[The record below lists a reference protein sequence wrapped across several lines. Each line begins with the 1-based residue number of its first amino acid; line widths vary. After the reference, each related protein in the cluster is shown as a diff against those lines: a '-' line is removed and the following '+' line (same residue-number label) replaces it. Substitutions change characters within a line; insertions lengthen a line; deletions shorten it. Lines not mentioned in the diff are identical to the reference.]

1 MFRMGQEEKDAV
13 ARVID
18 SRQLFKVNGG
28 DLQECANFEREMR
41 EKYRISHA
49 LLMTS
54 GTAALTSALIG
65 MGVGPGDEII
75 IPAYTYIATAM
86 SVIATGAMPIVAEID
101 ETLMLD
107 PIDVEKKINER
118 TRVIIPVHMM
128 GYPCDMDSLM
138 AVARKH
144 KLKVL
149 EDACQSNGAWYK
161 GKRLGTIGD
170 AGAFSFNYFK
180 IISAGE
186 GGAMLTDDKE
196 IFEKGLIYH
205 DSSAVAYFGDQM
217 NGFSTEPF
225 CGTEFRTNEITAAI
239 LRVQLTRLDG
249 IVADLRRNKQKLIKA
264 LEKHFRFIPLNDAE
278 GDSAL
283 TLTIQF
289 DTVEQAQTFA
299 AQKTGVVIP
308 AHMGKHVYNDWEP
321 ILKRRGAAHPLMDP
335 FLMEE
340 NKHFYYSKDMCAK
353 SLEILSR
360 CAHISINP
368 DWTDANIETRAA
380 RLIAALDG

>member
-18 SRQLFKVNGG
+18 SKQLFKVNGG
-28 DLQECANFEREMR
+28 PLQECANFEKEMR
-41 EKYRISHA
+41 EKYQIKHA

-65 MGVGPGDEII
+65 MGVGPGDEVI

-86 SVIATGAMPIVAEID
+86 SVIATGAMPIVAEVD
-101 ETLMLD
+101 ETLMID
-107 PIDVEKKINER
+107 PADVEKKINER
-118 TRVIIPVHMM
+118 TKVIIPVHMM
-128 GYPCDMDSLM
+128 GYPCDMDSIM
-138 AVARKH
+138 AIAKKH
-144 KLKVL
+144 GLKVL
-149 EDACQSNGAWYK
+149 EDACQANGAWYK

-249 IVADLRRNKQKLIKA
+249 IVKDLRRNKQKLIKA

-283 TLTIQF
+283 TLTLQF
-289 DTVEQAQTFA
+289 DSAAQAQAFA
-299 AQKTGVVIP
+299 DKKTGVAIP
-308 AHMGKHVYNDWEP
+308 AYNDH
-321 ILKRRGAAHPLMDP
+321 IVSNSFSVNLKQNLSGNLSI
-335 FLMEE
+335 FL
-340 NKHFYYSKDMCAK
+340 FTA
-353 SLEILSR
+353 
-360 CAHISINP
+360 
-368 DWTDANIETRAA
+368 
-380 RLIAALDG
+380 

>member
-18 SRQLFKVNGG
+18 SKQLFKVNRGE
-28 DLQECANFEREMR
+28 LQECANFEKEMR
-41 EKYRISHA
+41 EKYDVQHA

-65 MGVGPGDEII
+65 MGIGPGDEVI

-86 SVIATGAMPIVAEID
+86 AVIATGAMPIVSEVN
-101 ETLMLD
+101 ETLMMD
-107 PIDVEKKINER
+107 PAALEEKINAR
-118 TRVIIPVHMM
+118 TKVIIPVHMM
-128 GYPCDMDSLM
+128 GYPCDMDGIM
-138 AVARKH
+138 AVAKKH
-144 KLKVL
+144 GLKVL
-149 EDACQSNGAWYK
+149 EDACQANGAFYK

-186 GGAMLTDDKE
+186 GGAMLTNDKE

-205 DSSAVAYFGDQM
+205 DASAIAYFGDQM

-249 IVADLRRNKQKLIKA
+249 IVADLKRNKQLLMQA
-264 LEKHFRFIPLNDAE
+264 LAKHFQFIPLNDAA
-278 GDSAL
+278 GDSAIAL
-283 TLTIQF
+283 TLQF
-289 DTVEQAQTFA
+289 DSAEQAKKIA
-299 AQKTGVVIP
+299 DQKVGLGIP
-308 AHMGKHVYNDWEP
+308 AYTGKHVYNDWEP
-321 ILKRRGAAHPLMDP
+321 IIRRRGAAHPLMDP
-335 FLMEE
+335 FKMEA
-340 NKHFYYSKDMCAK
+340 NKHFYYAKDMCPK
-353 SLEILSR
+353 SLEIMAR
-360 CAHISINP
+360 CGHISINP
-368 DWTDANIETRAA
+368 DWTQEDIERRAEQ
-380 RLIAALDG
+380 LIAALTN

>member
-18 SRQLFKVNGG
+18 SKQLFKVNSGT
-28 DLQECANFEREMR
+28 LQEFANFEKEMR
-41 EKYRISHA
+41 EKYQIRHA

-65 MGVGPGDEII
+65 MGVGPGDEVI

-86 SVIATGAMPIVAEID
+86 AVIAVGAMPIVAEVD
-101 ETLMLD
+101 ETLMID
-107 PIDVEKKINER
+107 PWDVEKKINER

-128 GYPCDMDSLM
+128 GYPCDMDAIM
-138 AVARKH
+138 ALAK
-144 KLKVL
+144 KYNLKVL
-149 EDACQSNGAWYK
+149 EDACQANGAKFK

-170 AGAFSFNYFK
+170 AGAFSFNYYK

-186 GGAMLTDDKE
+186 GGAMLTNDKE

-205 DSSAVAYFGDQM
+205 DASAVAYFGDQM

-249 IVADLRRNKQKLIKA
+249 IVADLKKNKA
-264 LEKHFRFIPLNDAE
+264 LLMKALDKHFEFIPLNDAE
-278 GDSAL
+278 GDSAICL
-283 TLTIQF
+283 TLKFASI
-289 DTVEQAQTFA
+289 EA
-299 AQKTGVVIP
+299 AQKFADKKVGVTIP
-308 AHMGKHVYNDWEP
+308 AKMGKHVYNDWAP
-321 ILKRRGAAHPLMDP
+321 ILARRGAAHPMMDP
-335 FLMEE
+335 FRMEA
-340 NKHFYYSKDMCAK
+340 NKNFYYSKDMCQK
-353 SLEILSR
+353 SLDIMSR
-360 CAHISINP
+360 CAHVSIDP
-368 DWTDANIETRAA
+368 DWTEEDIARRAA
-380 RLIAALDG
+380 ELIEALKD

>member
-18 SRQLFKVNGG
+18 SKQLFKVNNGP
-28 DLQECANFEREMR
+28 LQEVANFEKEMR
-41 EKYRISHA
+41 EKYQVKHA

-65 MGVGPGDEII
+65 MGVGPGDEVI

-86 SVIATGAMPIVAEID
+86 AVIAVGAMPVVADVD
-101 ETLMLD
+101 ETLMID

-128 GYPCDMDSLM
+128 GYPCDMDAIM
-138 AVARKH
+138 AIAGKH
-144 KLKVL
+144 HLKVL
-149 EDACQSNGAWYK
+149 EDACQANGASFK
-161 GKRLGTIGD
+161 GRRLGTIGD
-170 AGAFSFNYFK
+170 AGAFSFNHFK

-205 DSSAVAYFGDQM
+205 DASAIAYFGDQM
-217 NGFSTEPF
+217 NGFSTEQF
-225 CGTEFRTNEITAAI
+225 CGVECRTNEIAAAI
-239 LRVQLTRLDG
+239 LRVQMGRLDG
-249 IVADLRRNKQKLIKA
+249 IVADLRKNKNLLMKA
-264 LEKHFRFIPLNDAE
+264 LEKHFKFIPRNDEE
-278 GDSAL
+278 GDSAICL
-283 TLTIQF
+283 TLS
-289 DTVEQAQTFA
+289 FA
-299 AQKTGVVIP
+299 TSEEAHKFAEKAKIISIP
-308 AHMGKHVYNDWEP
+308 VHSGRHVYNDWEP

-335 FLMEE
+335 FRMEA
-340 NKHFYYSKDMCAK
+340 NRHFQYSADMCPK

-360 CAHISINP
+360 CAHVSINP
-368 DWTDANIETRAA
+368 DWTPEEVEQCAA
-380 RLIAALDG
+380 RLIAALED

>member
-18 SRQLFKVNGG
+18 SKQLFKVNGG
-28 DLQECANFEREMR
+28 PLQECANFEKEMR
-41 EKYRISHA
+41 EKYQIKHA

-65 MGVGPGDEII
+65 MGVGPGDEVI

-86 SVIATGAMPIVAEID
+86 SVIATGAMPIVAEVD
-101 ETLMLD
+101 ETLMID
-107 PIDVEKKINER
+107 PADVEKKINER
-118 TRVIIPVHMM
+118 TKVIIPVHMM
-128 GYPCDMDSLM
+128 GYPCDMDSIM
-138 AVARKH
+138 AIAKKH
-144 KLKVL
+144 GLKVL
-149 EDACQSNGAWYK
+149 EDACQANGAWYK

-249 IVADLRRNKQKLIKA
+249 IVEDLRRNKQKLIKA
-264 LEKHFRFIPLNDAE
+264 LEKHFRFIPLNAAE

-283 TLTIQF
+283 TLTLQF
-289 DTVEQAQTFA
+289 DSAAQAQAFA
-299 AQKTGVVIP
+299 DKKTGVAIP
-308 AHMGKHVYNDWEP
+308 AYMGKHVYNDWEP

-335 FLMEE
+335 FRMEE
-340 NKHFYYSKDMCAK
+340 NKNFCYSKDMCSR
-353 SLEILSR
+353 SLEIMSR
-360 CAHISINP
+360 CAHVSIDP
-368 DWTDANIETRAA
+368 DWTDADIEARAA
-380 RLIAALDG
+380 QLIAALGD